1 MHYFQ
6 PLTFTLSNLTSL
18 TATMKYLA
26 LALLLCS
33 LPSLSDAACYRKAV
47 KLELGKPQTHCQD
60 DVDKTWHP
68 VGSTW
73 RNSECMDCDC
83 TECCSAYST
92 PRQFPDDCVSVFD
105 SVACAYIV
113 HKKDDPSVQCPIYA
127 AVGK

>member
-33 LPSLSDAACYRKAV
+33 LPSLSDAACYYMNP
-47 KLELGKPQTHCQD
+47 ELGETATHCQD
-60 DVDKTWHP
+60 YVDKTWHP

-73 RNSECMDCDC
+73 RNSECRNCGCSLCCD
-83 TECCSAYST
+83 AYST
-92 PRQFPDDCVSVFD
+92 PRHFPDDCVSVFD
-105 SVACAYIV
+105 WEECVYIV